1 MKKLEL
7 SDKVASVEM
16 TVTQVGVALA
26 AVHTALD
33 ETERWVEETQKG
45 TDEQKEAEWFS
56 KQLNDIAYNLATV
69 LQKAAEEDKDETTQ

>member
-16 TVTQVGVALA
+16 TVTQVGVALS
-26 AVHTALD
+26 AVHTALT
-33 ETERWVEETQKG
+33 ETERWVKEVQKD
-45 TDEQKEAEWFS
+45 TDEREEAEWFS

-69 LQKAAEEDKDETTQ
+69 LQKAAEEENE

>member
-16 TVTQVGVALA
+16 TVTQVGVALS
-26 AVHTALD
+26 AVHTALT
-33 ETERWVEETQKG
+33 EAERWVEDTQKD
-45 TDEQKEAEWFS
+45 TDEREEAEWFS

-69 LQKAAEEDKDETTQ
+69 LQKAAEEENE

>member
-26 AVHTALD
+26 AVHTALT
-33 ETERWVEETQKG
+33 ETERWIKDTQKD
-45 TDEQKEAEWFS
+45 TDEREEAEWFS
-56 KQLNDIAYNLATV
+56 KQLNDIAYNLATI
-69 LQKAAEEDKDETTQ
+69 LQKAAEEEE